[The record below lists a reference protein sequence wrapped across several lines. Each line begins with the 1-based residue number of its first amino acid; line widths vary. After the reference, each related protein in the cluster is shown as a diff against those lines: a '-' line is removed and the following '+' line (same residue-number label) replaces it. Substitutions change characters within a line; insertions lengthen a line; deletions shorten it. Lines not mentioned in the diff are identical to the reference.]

1 MSTGSGRLLTAARRG
16 EMGIVTVADRT
27 IETLSRVI
35 ALTTSGKVGVNFA
48 TLNLTTDFRKEQQ
61 NG

>member
-1 MSTGSGRLLTAARRG
+1 
-16 EMGIVTVADRT
+16 MGIVTVADST
-27 IETLSRVI
+27 TETLSLVI